1 MDERTALGGSVAAI
15 IPARG
20 GSKSIPKKN
29 LVNFGGQPLISYVIK
44 AAKCC
49 DKINRIICSTDSEEI
64 ASLCRRY
71 GIEIAERE
79 STLASDTAKITEVL
93 HDLVEGYLSKQHPV
107 PEILVLMQ
115 PTSPFVAQEHL
126 AKCILKL
133 REDPSLNSVQTV
145 VRVPHNQH
153 AFNQRFVE
161 DNKIKFK
168 FPEERR
174 IGYNKQNKPT
184 LFQFG
189 NLVAF
194 RTTIIR
200 QGGEVFS
207 EPSGFVEI
215 ERNYSF
221 DLDGPED
228 IRWGEYCLQHQL
240 VTL

>member
-1 MDERTALGGSVAAI
+1 MDERTALDGSVAAI

-49 DKINRIICSTDSEEI
+49 DKVNRIICSTDSEEI

-115 PTSPFVAQEHL
+115 PTV
-126 AKCILKL
+126 
-133 REDPSLNSVQTV
+133 
-145 VRVPHNQH
+145 
-153 AFNQRFVE
+153 
-161 DNKIKFK
+161 
-168 FPEERR
+168 
-174 IGYNKQNKPT
+174 
-184 LFQFG
+184 
-189 NLVAF
+189 
-194 RTTIIR
+194 
-200 QGGEVFS
+200 
-207 EPSGFVEI
+207 
-215 ERNYSF
+215 
-221 DLDGPED
+221 
-228 IRWGEYCLQHQL
+228 
-240 VTL
+240 